1 MGEVISFSDYIDK
14 KQTKKQYLAYEKGKV
29 LEGVIESFIE
39 EIPDVPEEK
48 VISYFTKIVKK
59 QIPIFE
65 DTYFDSKYLWNANY
79 LKYKLHTI
87 KVVLRIHMLLNQE
100 KEELITSL
108 SFLTHLTL
116 FFNEN
121 VKTFK
126 KIIPYKYEE
135 LGLKFFE
142 RSIEYKKK
150 IESWKPRPI
159 GPFPEF

>member
-1 MGEVISFSDYIDK
+1 
-14 KQTKKQYLAYEKGKV
+14 
-29 LEGVIESFIE
+29 
-39 EIPDVPEEK
+39 
-48 VISYFTKIVKK
+48 
-59 QIPIFE
+59 
-65 DTYFDSKYLWNANY
+65 
-79 LKYKLHTI
+79 
-87 KVVLRIHMLLNQE
+87 MLLNQE

>member
-1 MGEVISFSDYIDK
+1 
-14 KQTKKQYLAYEKGKV
+14 
-29 LEGVIESFIE
+29 
-39 EIPDVPEEK
+39 
-48 VISYFTKIVKK
+48 
-59 QIPIFE
+59 
-65 DTYFDSKYLWNANY
+65 
-79 LKYKLHTI
+79 
-87 KVVLRIHMLLNQE
+87 
-100 KEELITSL
+100 
-108 SFLTHLTL
+108 LTL